1 MAELRIGGAK
11 DWGGD
16 GLGKLGL
23 TGPGVV
29 GLRVG
34 GTSADNAKVGAV
46 RVSGTWV
53 SKTKAGGGSASL
65 RSADAAKVG
74 WDQGCWLKCHPLI

>member
-1 MAELRIGGAK
+1 MGWRWVGKARV
-11 DWGGD
+11 D
-16 GLGKLGL
+16 G
-23 TGPGVV
+23 TW
-29 GLRVG
+29 VG
-34 GTSADNAKVGAV
+34 GTSADNARVGAV

-65 RSADAAKVG
+65 RSADVAKVG

>member
-1 MAELRIGGAK
+1 MPGLRIGELGVGVEMG
-11 DWGGD
+11 WGGD
-16 GLGKLGL
+16 GLGKLWL
-23 TGPGVV
+23 TGSGVV

-65 RSADAAKVG
+65 RSADVAKAG
-74 WDQGCWLKCHPLI
+74 GTQGY